1 MNLDMMNYKKRSK
14 EQEKQPLKCWLVD
27 ITLTSGEGLQF
38 YVTAKD
44 QSEAYI
50 KADGYAELAENKE
63 LLRCYQGKG
72 FTLLP

>member
-1 MNLDMMNYKKRSK
+1 MMKNRKGASH
-14 EQEKQPLKCWLVD
+14 EEEKQPLKCWLVE

-44 QSEAYI
+44 EFHAYE

-63 LLRCYQGKG
+63 LFEFYKGKG
-72 FTLLP
+72 FTLMP

>member
-1 MNLDMMNYKKRSK
+1 MMMKKKTSK
-14 EQEKQPLKCWLVD
+14 EEEEQPLKCWLVE

-44 QSEAYI
+44 EYDAYQ
-50 KADGYAELAENKE
+50 KADGYAELAEGNRQLFEYYK
-63 LLRCYQGKG
+63 GKG

>member
-1 MNLDMMNYKKRSK
+1 MNTKKKARK
-14 EQEKQPLKCWLVD
+14 EQEKQPLKCWLVE

-44 QSEAYI
+44 QVEAYK
-50 KADGYAELAENKE
+50 KADGYAELAENE
-63 LLRCYQGKG
+63 LLKQCYKSKG

>member
-1 MNLDMMNYKKRSK
+1 MLTMMNTKKKVRK
-14 EQEKQPLKCWLVD
+14 EQEKQPLKCWLVE

-44 QSEAYI
+44 QHEAYI

>member
-1 MNLDMMNYKKRSK
+1 MKMKNKKKFSK
-14 EQEKQPLKCWLVD
+14 EDEKQPLKCWLVE

-44 QSEAYI
+44 QIEAYK
-50 KADGYAELAENKE
+50 KADGYAELAENEK

>member
-1 MNLDMMNYKKRSK
+1 MMNTKKKARK
-14 EQEKQPLKCWLVD
+14 EQEKQPLKCWLVE

-44 QSEAYI
+44 QIEAYK
-50 KADGYAELAENKE
+50 KADGYAELAENEK
-63 LLRCYQGKG
+63 LLRYYQGKG

>member
-1 MNLDMMNYKKRSK
+1 MLTMMNTKKKARK
-14 EQEKQPLKCWLVD
+14 EQEKQPLKCWLVE

-44 QSEAYI
+44 QIEAYK
-50 KADGYAELAENKE
+50 KADGYVELAENEK
-63 LLRCYQGKG
+63 LLRYYQGKG

>member
-1 MNLDMMNYKKRSK
+1 MNTKKKAPK
-14 EQEKQPLKCWLVD
+14 EQEKQPLKCWLVE

-44 QSEAYI
+44 QHEAYK

-63 LLRCYQGKG
+63 LLEWYKGRG
-72 FTLLP
+72 FTLFP